1 MDFPTHFIGTKNM
14 TENDLQLSAALL
26 VIDAQASFTAR
37 PYWQDTDVSA
47 WLDAQ
52 NRLIDAFAKQ
62 GKPIVR
68 VLHVEDTGAFSL
80 ESGLV
85 QPIDGLRAFDAAL
98 TIHKYAHSAFAGTPL
113 AQWLLQRG
121 IGRVVISGI
130 RTEQCCET
138 TTRDASDRGFQVDY
152 VTEATLTF
160 PMRHANGRLFSPS
173 DIKERT
179 ELVLAGRFARICTV
193 DAPGAAWA

>member
-1 MDFPTHFIGTKNM
+1 M
-14 TENDLQLSAALL
+14 TETDAQLSAAVL
-26 VIDAQASFTAR
+26 VIDAQASFAAR
-37 PYWQDTDVSA
+37 PYWQDTDLPG

-68 VLHVEDTGAFSL
+68 VLHVEDTGPFSL

-85 QPIDGLRAFDAAL
+85 RPIDGLRAFNSAL
-98 TIHKYAHSAFAGTPL
+98 TIHKRAHSAFAGTPL
-113 AQWLLQRG
+113 AAWLLRRS

-138 TTRDASDRGFQVDY
+138 TTRDASDRGLQVDY

-160 PMRHANGRLFSPS
+160 PMHHANGRVFSPA

-193 DAPGAAWA
+193 GALGAV

>member
-1 MDFPTHFIGTKNM
+1 MAEIDSQMSP
-14 TENDLQLSAALL
+14 ALL
-26 VIDAQASFTAR
+26 VIDAQASFPAR
-37 PYWQDTDVSA
+37 PYWQDTDVPG

-62 GKPIVR
+62 GKPVVR
-68 VLHVEDTGAFSL
+68 VLHVEDTGPFSL

-85 QPIDGLRAFDAAL
+85 RPIDGLRAFDAAL
-98 TIHKYAHSAFAGTPL
+98 TIQKHAHSAFAGTPL
-113 AQWLLQRG
+113 AAWLLQRR
-121 IGRVVISGI
+121 IGRIVISGI

-160 PMRHANGRLFSPS
+160 PMRHANGRLFNPA

-193 DAPGAAWA
+193 DALAAA